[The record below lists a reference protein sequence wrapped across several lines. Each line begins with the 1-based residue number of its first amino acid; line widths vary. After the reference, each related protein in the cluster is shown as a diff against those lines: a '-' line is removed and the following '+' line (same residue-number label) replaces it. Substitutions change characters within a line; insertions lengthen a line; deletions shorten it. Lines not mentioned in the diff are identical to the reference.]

1 MNKSLNILLTFAGV
15 ATLMAITVLS
25 YALYVSAKD
34 GEVRKDKVISIYTTR
49 DLIHVNTDKLT
60 VEFESVDSTLSFKYY
75 AEMTAWVEE
84 YTAQSATPLGS
95 KESLEYY
102 AGQGYLIAQVHKK
115 LDKDGNEIDCV
126 GKVDLYYT
134 GPNFAYAPT
143 RDTSVL
149 LTTFDRVEEF
159 VVQYEDSIGLHKVYD
174 VYRID

>member
-1 MNKSLNILLTFAGV
+1 MNKNLILAGV
-15 ATLMAITVLS
+15 TVLS
-25 YALYVSAKD
+25 VITSLSIGVYTL
-34 GEVRKDKVISIYTTR
+34 VRSESKAVEKDKVISIYTTR

-102 AGQGYLIAQVHKK
+102 AGQGYLVAQVHKK
-115 LDKDGNEIDCV
+115 LDKEGNEIDCV

-149 LTTFDRVEEF
+149 LTTFDRVDEF
-159 VVQYEDSIGLHKVYD
+159 TVEYENSPGVHKVYD